1 MESLLA
7 IGDVARRSGLAVT
20 ALRFYEANGLIV
32 STRSVGNQRRYH
44 RGVLRRLAVVQ
55 AAQSV
60 GFTLAEIVEMMGQLP
75 ADPLPDVG
83 HWEELSTSWRTRL
96 EERIATLER
105 LRDQLDTCIGCGC
118 LTLAHCALVNPSDRA
133 ARTAQGAAFWSSAH
147 RSPPSNAEQPE

>member
-1 MESLLA
+1 MDASLS

-20 ALRFYEANGLIV
+20 ALRFYEANGLII
-32 STRSVGNQRRYH
+32 STRTAGNQRRYH

-60 GFTLAEIVEMMGQLP
+60 GFTLTEIVEMMAQLP
-75 ADPLPDVG
+75 ADPLPDVE

-96 EERIATLER
+96 DERIVTLER

-118 LTLAHCALVNPSDRA
+118 LTLAHCGLVNPADRA
-133 ARTAQGAAFWSSAH
+133 ARTSQGAAFWNGSH
-147 RSPPSNAEQPE
+147 QPSLSEAERLD